1 MADKSK
7 RDSGSGGGRRRRE
20 AEVVSTDVDL
30 VPVLGPSVDDA
41 ADGVAEAAA
50 GTGGGRLPR
59 LARHEITLADGHRV
73 GVTVCGRGVPIVLI
87 HGFTA
92 EGMLYA
98 QTLSRIVAMGFK
110 VVAIDTADHG
120 STQGLPTGGANF
132 EEYTKLLGRVID
144 ELGIKKAV
152 LCGHSMGGRLITEY
166 AAHHPDRVLTV
177 ILLDAIVG
185 ETWDRIVALS
195 RVNPLLL
202 VGIGGVLLVDSMS
215 TVPFLR
221 DPRQALKL
229 GRLVAPT
236 IRSHVTNPARLA
248 GPGVSILRSRSSR
261 WMLEKLKRAGVPVVA
276 IHGDR
281 DIVVP
286 LATARSAARLSGGM
300 VVVVEGGTHSWLLK
314 DPEALPAIFRELFG
328 TERARRSRDRDFA
341 AVGLAP
347 DATVEE
353 IEAAFYDDDALVLRL
368 TPELDVDT
376 LFESSGRPRY
386 RWHLDRTVAAAG

>member
-1 MADKSK
+1 MPKK
-7 RDSGSGGGRRRRE
+7 SGSGTARRRTK
-20 AEVVSTDVDL
+20 VSTVEL
-30 VPVLGPSVDDA
+30 SAVPLLGPSTDTA
-41 ADGVAEAAA
+41 NDGVAEAAA
-50 GTGGGRLPR
+50 GEGSRRLPR
-59 LARHEITLADGHRV
+59 LARHQVTLADGHRV

-120 STQGLPTGGANF
+120 STQGLPTGGGNF

-144 ELGIKKAV
+144 ELGIRKAV
-152 LCGHSMGGRLITEY
+152 FCGHSMGGRLVTEY
-166 AAHHPDRVLTV
+166 AANHPERVLTV

-185 ETWDRIVALS
+185 ETWDRIVAAS
-195 RVNPLLL
+195 RFNPLLL
-202 VGIGGVLLVDSMS
+202 VGIGGILLADSLY

-221 DPRQALKL
+221 DPTQALKL
-229 GRLVAPT
+229 GRLVGPT
-236 IRSHVTNPARLA
+236 VRAHMTNPLHML

-261 WMLEKLKRAGVPVVA
+261 WMLQKIRRAGVPLVA

-286 LATARSAARLSGGM
+286 LSTARSAARLAGGM

-314 DPEALPAIFRELFG
+314 DPEALPAIFRELFSSK
-328 TERARRSRDRDFA
+328 RAERSRARDFA
-341 AVGLAP
+341 SVGLAP
-347 DATVEE
+347 DATVDE
-353 IEAAFYDDDALVLRL
+353 IEAAFYDPDALVLRL
-368 TPELDVDT
+368 TPELDVAS
-376 LFESSGRPRY
+376 LFQSEAKSRY
-386 RWHLDRTVAAAG
+386 RWHIDRAVAAEVARQAG

>member
-1 MADKSK
+1 MPKK
-7 RDSGSGGGRRRRE
+7 SGSGTARRRTK
-20 AEVVSTDVDL
+20 VSTVEL
-30 VPVLGPSVDDA
+30 SAVPLLGPSTDTA
-41 ADGVAEAAA
+41 NDGVAEAAA
-50 GTGGGRLPR
+50 GEGSRRLPR
-59 LARHEITLADGHRV
+59 LARHQVTLADGHRV

-120 STQGLPTGGANF
+120 STQGLPTGGGNF

-144 ELGIKKAV
+144 ELGIRKAV
-152 LCGHSMGGRLITEY
+152 FCGHSMGGRLITEY
-166 AAHHPDRVLTV
+166 AANHPERVLTV

-185 ETWDRIVALS
+185 ETWDRIVAAS
-195 RVNPLLL
+195 RFNPLLL
-202 VGIGGVLLVDSMS
+202 VGIGGILLADSLY

-221 DPRQALKL
+221 DPTQALKL
-229 GRLVAPT
+229 GRLVGPT
-236 IRSHVTNPARLA
+236 VRAHMTNPLHML

-261 WMLEKLKRAGVPVVA
+261 WMLQKIRRAGVPLVA

-286 LATARSAARLSGGM
+286 LSTARSAARLAGGM

-314 DPEALPAIFRELFG
+314 DPEALPAIFRELFSSK
-328 TERARRSRDRDFA
+328 RAERSRARDFA
-341 AVGLAP
+341 SVGLAP
-347 DATVEE
+347 DATVDE
-353 IEAAFYDDDALVLRL
+353 IEAAFYDPDALVLRL
-368 TPELDVDT
+368 TPELDVAS
-376 LFESSGRPRY
+376 LFQSEAKSRY
-386 RWHLDRTVAAAG
+386 RWHIDRAVAAEVARQAG